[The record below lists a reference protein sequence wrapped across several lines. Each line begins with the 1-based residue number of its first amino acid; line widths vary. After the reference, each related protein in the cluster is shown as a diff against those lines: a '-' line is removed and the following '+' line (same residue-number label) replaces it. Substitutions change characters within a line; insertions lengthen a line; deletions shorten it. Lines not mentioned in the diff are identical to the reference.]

1 MDRWNIVDKILKSKK
16 NGENVLRYGMTGEA
30 KIITRQKKLLQFIFE
45 KLNFLC

>member
-30 KIITRQKKLLQFIFE
+30 KIITRQKNCYSL
-45 KLNFLC
+45 FLRN